1 LIIVVNFFNTTT
13 TTLAAAAAGTS
24 AVDSSGLVIHNQSDR
39 IESFGYRKDSD
50 GQRQVLLQGLR
61 DGNANQRSFKNSEAA
76 A

>member
-13 TTLAAAAAGTS
+13 TTLAAAAGTS